1 VEYDSVMRKTIAAL
15 LVTGLL
21 LTSCKKKEETPV
33 PQPATPAPAA
43 ATTSSAA
50 PAARAATPVP
60 NVSLPADAPIPGNGL
75 ALWLTGDDAMK
86 SAAGGKLASWT
97 NPLVPNVSASS
108 SEKNAQPSVAAGAIN
123 GHAAVRFDGEAN
135 MLMTN
140 IDISPA
146 SWPDVTVITV
156 FNSPTE
162 ETSPLRSVY
171 GDDNGDYDRSAG
183 LDNRSGDEK
192 NYVIFAGDRGVAG
205 YFALK
210 ANQVYLST
218 DQYTATEFN
227 GWVDG
232 KPSLT
237 KFATHWGEALPNMY
251 IGGTGTSFN
260 QFWKGDIAEMIVYAR
275 VLTDAERAKVE
286 DYLAKKYG
294 VTIGR

>member
-1 VEYDSVMRKTIAAL
+1 MRKIVAVL
-15 LVTGLL
+15 LVTGLAL
-21 LTSCKKKEETPV
+21 ASCRKKEEV
-33 PQPATPAPAA
+33 AAPQPPTPTPA
-43 ATTSSAA
+43 ATTSSAVPA
-50 PAARAATPVP
+50 PAPKGPTPVP
-60 NVSLPADAPIPGNGL
+60 NVPFAAAAPIPGNGL

-86 SAAGGKLASWT
+86 SAVGGKLASWT
-97 NPLVPNVSASS
+97 NPLVPNISASAGD
-108 SEKNAQPSVAAGAIN
+108 KNAQPSVAANAIN

-156 FNSPTE
+156 FSSSTDAP
-162 ETSPLRSVY
+162 SPLRSVY

-183 LDNRSGDEK
+183 LDDRSGDSK

-205 YFALK
+205 YFVLK
-210 ANQVYLST
+210 ANQAYLST

-227 GWVDG
+227 GWIDG
-232 KPSLT
+232 KPTLT
-237 KFATHWGEALPNMY
+237 KFESHWGEALPNMY
-251 IGGTGTSFN
+251 IGGTGTSFS

-275 VLTDAERAKVE
+275 VLTDAERMQVE

-294 VTIGR
+294 VTVAR

>member
-1 VEYDSVMRKTIAAL
+1 MAMRKTFAAL
-15 LVTGLL
+15 LLTGLV
-21 LTSCKKKEETPV
+21 LTGCKKKEETPV
-33 PQPATPAPAA
+33 PQPAPSAPA

-50 PAARAATPVP
+50 PAARAVTPVP
-60 NVSLPADAPIPGNGL
+60 NVSLAADAPIPGNGL

-108 SEKNAQPSVAAGAIN
+108 SEKNAQPTVAAGAIN

-156 FNSPTE
+156 FNSATE
-162 ETSPLRSVY
+162 VKNPLRSVY

-183 LDNRSGDEK
+183 LDDRSGDEK

-210 ANQVYLST
+210 PNQAYLST

-227 GWVDG
+227 GWIDG
-232 KPSLT
+232 KPALT
-237 KFATHWGEALPNMY
+237 KIETHWGEALPNMY
-251 IGGTGTSFN
+251 IGGTGTSFT

-294 VTIGR
+294 VTLAR